1 MKTNYK
7 FRLSL
12 FLFLAFSSFAIA
24 QTSLGSTKT
33 FMNTLKQELVTSTTS
48 KGIEKTILLQVE
60 NSKNFKGKINYKESD
75 FSSEFLIGEIK
86 DVPESSFF
94 VKVIDKKLEGHIIL
108 KKTKEAFKYYS
119 DAQGNAYVSK
129 VDINTIVCIN
139 FDDIPENTKK
149 TTNKTAVA
157 AAIAPALLNL
167 QSLPGA
173 AGCVMLD
180 FDGYNMPAGNLWN
193 NGNAINAAPSGM
205 SDADVQQHWEVV
217 SEDYRPFNLNVT
229 TSEAVFNSYPRNRR
243 MRVVVTPTNTA
254 APGAGGVAYIGS
266 FNWDND
272 VPCWVFITSGKSGG
286 DASAHEVGHTF
297 DLGHDGRTTPK
308 EDYFVGINNTS
319 WAPIMGAGY
328 YRPVVQWSKGE
339 YDYANNKQDDVAI
352 IASSKFGVGYR
363 GDDYGNTTAAAGNLD
378 YNTSGA
384 INQKNGIISSD
395 ADYDFFTF
403 TTGGGNV
410 SINANTVSRDGN
422 LHLLIRLYNSAGA
435 EMGTYWNSDPFAL
448 NASMNVNLPAGKY
461 FIGVDGNGA
470 GSAGY
475 GGYSAYG
482 SIGSYSITG
491 TIPPGGNIAPSTD
504 VITAYKDCNYTGFS
518 GGLTIGDYNLAR
530 LNSLGIL
537 NDDISSLKITQG
549 FQAILYQDDN
559 FTGASTVINSD
570 NSCLNTTWNDKV
582 SSIRILANGVTTLG
596 NQTFYL
602 QNRNSGLN
610 MDVWNASLANG
621 ANVAQGTVN
630 TGNNQKY
637 TFTHLGD
644 GLYKII
650 ANHSG
655 LSLDVNGF
663 NKANGAN
670 VEQYPYNGTTNQ
682 QFILVATGDGFY
694 KIVARHSGRIVEVA
708 GASTANGANVQQ
720 WDNNNQTC
728 GQWRLISTTA
738 TQTSTLIQA
747 EDYSAMSGIQVEVTT
762 DTDGGSNVG
771 YTETGDWIAYN
782 NINFPT
788 TGSYLIEYRVASG
801 VTGGRLSSDLNGGTI
816 ILGNV
821 DIPNT
826 GGWQN
831 WQTVSQ
837 TVNVNA
843 GTYNFGI
850 YIQNTGM
857 NINWIRI
864 TKIGAAAITRET
876 ASIIEEEKPIDVV
889 FNVYPNPVSEILFFT
904 KDVSGGNLSV
914 VDSQTGNI
922 VLSQKI
928 NDNSLNV
935 SNLRQGIYLVVF
947 EKDGEKTIKRF
958 IKK

>member
-1 MKTNYK
+1 MKNNYR

-12 FLFLAFSSFAIA
+12 LLFLAFGYFAMA
-24 QTSLGSTKT
+24 QTSLGSSKT
-33 FMNTLKQELVTSTTS
+33 FMNNLKKELVKSTAS
-48 KGIEKTILLQVE
+48 KSTDKTVLLE
-60 NSKNFKGKINYKESD
+60 AANSKTFTGKINYKESNE
-75 FSSEFLIGEIK
+75 SSEFLIGEIK
-86 DVPESSFF
+86 NVAESSFYIK
-94 VKVIDKKLEGHIIL
+94 VKDKSLEGHIIF
-108 KKTKEAFKYYS
+108 KKTREAYKYYS

-129 VDINTIVCIN
+129 VDINTLVCIDYKN
-139 FDDIPENTKK
+139 VPSNTAN
-149 TTNKTAVA
+149 TTSKTAA
-157 AAIAPALLNL
+157 AQIAPALLNL

-297 DLGHDGRTTPK
+297 DLGHDGRTNPA
-308 EDYFVGINNTS
+308 EDYFLGIDGTS

-339 YDYANNKQDDVAI
+339 YNYANNLQDDVAT
-352 IASSKFGVGYR
+352 IAGSKFGVGYR
-363 GDDYGNTTAAAGNLD
+363 GDDYGNTTASAANLD
-378 YNTSGA
+378 YNGSGA
-384 INQKNGIISSD
+384 INQKNGIISSE

-422 LHLLIRLYNSAGA
+422 LHLLLRLYNSAGA

-470 GSAGY
+470 GNTGY

-491 TIPPGGNIAPSTD
+491 TIPPGGTIAPSTD

-537 NDDISSLKITQG
+537 NDDISSLRITQG

-596 NQTFYL
+596 NQTFFL

-610 MDVWNASLANG
+610 MDVWNASLDNG
-621 ANVAQGTVN
+621 ANVAQGTAN

-655 LSLDVNGF
+655 QSLDVNNF

-682 QFILVATGDGFY
+682 QFILVDTGDGFY

-728 GQWRLISTTA
+728 GQWKLISTTA
-738 TQTSTLIQA
+738 SQTSTLIQA
-747 EDYSAMSGIQVEVTT
+747 EDYSSMSGIQVEATT
-762 DTDGGSNVG
+762 DTGGGSNVG
-771 YTETGDWIAYN
+771 YTETGDWMAYN
-782 NINFPT
+782 NINFPS
-788 TGSYLIEYRVASG
+788 TGSYLIEYRVASA
-801 VTGGRLSSDLNGGTI
+801 VTGGKLSSDLNGGTI
-816 ILGNV
+816 VLGNV

-831 WQTVSQ
+831 WQTVTQ
-837 TVNVNA
+837 TVSVNG

-864 TKIGAAAITRET
+864 TKVGAGAPIASANIKEEGEIKEAA
-876 ASIIEEEKPIDVV
+876 
-889 FNVYPNPVSEILFFT
+889 FNVYPNPVSETLFFT
-904 KDVSGGNLSV
+904 KDVSGGSLNV
-914 VDSQTGNI
+914 VDSQTGNVI
-922 VLSQKI
+922 LSQKI

-935 SNLRQGIYLVVF
+935 SNLKQGIYLVVF